1 MFGDDI
7 LRGILTTTEKEL
19 KQNLFEDRQQLLEGT
34 VERLSKIIEGP
45 FDRQSAMANRLQVT
59 DLTFLADAY
68 CRKMYEYIQDELL
81 GKLLLTEHFIA
92 PYNSDGVH
100 MV

>member
-45 FDRQSAMANRLQVT
+45 FDRQSAMPT
-59 DLTFLADAY
+59 D
-68 CRKMYEYIQDELL
+68 C
-81 GKLLLTEHFIA
+81 KLLILLSWQMHTVGKCMSISKMNCWVNFC
-92 PYNSDGVH
+92 
-100 MV
+100 